1 MPVKKK
7 DTDRALALLEEYC
20 KKLKKP
26 EEQQLKKAIKKVMG
40 IFKSSLFQ
48 ALIDIQEFYEVTL
61 LNSQKSCEQK
71 TEEANQVAEKWEKTK
86 SSATGHGSLQKNQES
101 AVSDGSDGSVL
112 CDEHS
117 KENQSF
123 ENHSADTTTKQS
135 HGRCPSHKCSVEA
148 PAWIPIQQSTV
159 SLRLLIQRF
168 ERRKGK
174 SLCLEQRQWCKT
186 QCSVN
191 GRNIYICK
199 ARMNCF

>member
-20 KKLKKP
+20 KQLKKP

-86 SSATGHGSLQKNQES
+86 SSATGHASLQKNQE
-101 AVSDGSDGSVL
+101 V
-112 CDEHS
+112 
-117 KENQSF
+117 
-123 ENHSADTTTKQS
+123 
-135 HGRCPSHKCSVEA
+135 P
-148 PAWIPIQQSTV
+148 
-159 SLRLLIQRF
+159 
-168 ERRKGK
+168 
-174 SLCLEQRQWCKT
+174 
-186 QCSVN
+186 
-191 GRNIYICK
+191 
-199 ARMNCF
+199 

>member
-86 SSATGHGSLQKNQES
+86 SSATGHESLQKNQES
-101 AVSDGSDGSVL
+101 VVSDGSDGSVL
-112 CDEHS
+112 CDEQN

-123 ENHSADTTTKQS
+123 ENYSVDTTKQS

-148 PAWIPIQQSTV
+148 PAWIPIQHSTTFLSIRFPMQTGMWDLHNKHKMISSTV
-159 SLRLLIQRF
+159 LGG
-168 ERRKGK
+168 RKGN
-174 SLCLEQRQWCKT
+174 R
-186 QCSVN
+186 
-191 GRNIYICK
+191 
-199 ARMNCF
+199 